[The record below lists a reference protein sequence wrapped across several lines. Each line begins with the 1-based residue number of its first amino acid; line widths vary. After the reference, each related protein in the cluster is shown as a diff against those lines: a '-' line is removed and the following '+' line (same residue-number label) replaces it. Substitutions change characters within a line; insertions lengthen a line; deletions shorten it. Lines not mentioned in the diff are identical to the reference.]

1 MKKIMTLLLAA
12 ALSGMMLVG
21 MTACNN
27 NGGGDQNASGGNSV
41 VNPFLPISDAASTAT
56 ESTPA
61 SVASDN
67 TTETPSTVVPTPE
80 SSVVVVEPSTV
91 QPSVVQPSTTP
102 VPTESD
108 ILDDSEPWD
117 DDSDILDDSEPW
129 DDDSE
134 PWDDDSDPW
143 EYSTITPTGTV
154 NPAYAGTY
162 TMKMDLSQIE
172 ASLSQIS
179 EMSDFE
185 SYRAML
191 EMVTM
196 TVTLTADGKASAT
209 TEAFGESSSAD
220 GGSWVADGTTVYVTI
235 EGSTAAFTF
244 DNGKLMMDDTPCVY
258 LERS

>member
-117 DDSDILDDSEPW
+117 DDS
-129 DDDSE
+129 E

-143 EYSTITPTGTV
+143 EYSTVTPTGTV

-172 ASLSQIS
+172 ASLTEMS

-244 DNGKLMMDDTPCVY
+244 DNGKLMMDDTPYVY